1 MDLQST
7 RVSAVASLDGKSV
20 KERIIAQLGKGPI
33 KASLQRV
40 FLGLEHYLN
49 TGEPISDRQALKEQV
64 RNA

>member
-1 MDLQST
+1 M
-7 RVSAVASLDGKSV
+7 ASLDGKSV